1 MIPSMLYYY
10 KTWGEGNTNTV
21 YIPGNGSTLDVPS
34 LDGEVDRGLLV
45 GDLDL
50 VLRGFGRAKE
60 LKSRFSNKL
69 LSLCRTRNGF
79 LWFTTVSSGLGA
91 LVSLRRDG
99 ERERDMCLEPEG
111 LIDRRLVLNVL
122 FVRRSSTPES

>member
-1 MIPSMLYYY
+1 MLYYY
-10 KTWGEGNTNTV
+10 KTWGEGNTNPV

-79 LWFTTVSSGLGA
+79 L
-91 LVSLRRDG
+91 
-99 ERERDMCLEPEG
+99 
-111 LIDRRLVLNVL
+111 
-122 FVRRSSTPES
+122 